1 MYLKIP
7 EGVKLKSDQGRS
19 VLKLERN
26 LYGLKDAGRIWFEHL
41 TDKLEAMGFKATA
54 SDPCVLT
61 RGTPMI
67 IFYVDDCILT
77 PLRQHTTTRFHNT
90 GRRHDGIVFGDENRP
105 KHRWC
110 FPHESTLPHRSHHRH
125 GTIDAERQ
133 IFQNTGG
140 NRRNSHESRK
150 PRTNERIVALSF
162 CDEHIELFSQ
172 LHSSRNG
179 LCRLSMRPVLSRTET
194 KSRAGREKNRPL
206 PPPRQVNKQ
215 SGHPVSTEQ
224 IPQHPHLRRCILRR
238 GVEYE
243 LEQRTIV
250 SVLPLRIRHF
260 IVELSHHLVI
270 QATIGNNSFRHR
282 ERICGILASASR
294 RHSAHSSRS

>member
-1 MYLKIP
+1 
-7 EGVKLKSDQGRS
+7 
-19 VLKLERN
+19 
-26 LYGLKDAGRIWFEHL
+26 
-41 TDKLEAMGFKATA
+41 
-54 SDPCVLT
+54 
-61 RGTPMI
+61 MI
-67 IFYVDDCILT
+67 ILYVDDCILIFRTKAEAERLYDNIQQQGFITTDEGTMKQYLGMQIDRNTDSQPFLIDCIIAAVPSMLSARSSKT
-77 PLRQHTTTRFHNT
+77 PATIGTTLTK
-90 GRRHDGIVFGDENRP
+90 DENG
-105 KHRWC
+105 
-110 FPHESTLPHRSHHRH
+110 E
-125 GTIDAERQ
+125 
-133 IFQNTGG
+133 
-140 NRRNSHESRK
+140 
-150 PRTNERIVALSF
+150 PRVALSF
-162 CDEHIELFSQ
+162 DDRYVELFSQ